1 MTISEDY
8 SQAWSVLLRVHSLG
22 GWYQLYNGGFRG
34 FTRTDWGSDVMIHS
48 NWWNQRDMHDGKSF
62 VIKADR
68 LKSPDHRNYIKYSS
82 LLKFFKIFS
91 WFNNFQKKF
100 PKKIYKKNFRNFFFC
115 ILPRCDLDYWGLIW
129 THSCK

>member
-1 MTISEDY
+1 VTISEDY

-82 LLKFFKIFS
+82 LLKFFKKFS
-91 WFNNFQKKF
+91 LFNFQKNF
-100 PKKIYKKNFRNFFFC
+100 PKKISEFFFLY
-115 ILPRCDLDYWGLIW
+115 ITSVRPRLLGPYLDSFL
-129 THSCK
+129 